1 MDVFSLW
8 CHDGHVVC
16 VMATVLQDHGIF
28 RRTIFF
34 LFIHFYQYLSI
45 FLGKWK
51 ILLKTLY

>member
-28 RRTIFF
+28 RRTFF
-34 LFIHFYQYLSI
+34 FVYAFLPISI

-51 ILLKTLY
+51 ILFTLY